1 MATTAG
7 TRIEQEKAW
16 TPTLLRAF
24 ELGVGQWQLGLT
36 TGVAPRPRDR
46 SVTAGDVHAVLE
58 EMARAKGRFGLPE
71 EAGGV
76 SGDEAGRDGFWRHR
90 CLVAHGLKHGVV
102 DASSLEVNR
111 RQRRAKTDRLDVHQG
126 LTRLRRHRAGEQ
138 KGWSVVRVPRV
149 AAEDRRQL
157 HREWLT
163 ATRDRTRVTNRRQGL
178 LASPGL
184 RVALQG
190 DGPAQLGQRR
200 PWDGSPLPP
209 ALRARLA
216 REWQKVAFR
225 TEQIEAL
232 EAARR
237 QRRRTSVE
245 PVVEQV
251 RPLPTRRGM
260 GTNRAWL
267 SGMACFAWRECR
279 HRQPVGALAGLTPTP
294 HQSGQ
299 SCHELGIATAGHR
312 HIRAIAIEMAWGWWR
327 FQPESALS
335 RWDQERFGQG
345 SARVR
350 KRGLVALART
360 RLIALWRFR
369 ETGALPQGA
378 WRKTEVRFR

>member
-102 DASSLEVNR
+102 DASSLEV
-111 RQRRAKTDRLDVHQG
+111 
-126 LTRLRRHRAGEQ
+126 
-138 KGWSVVRVPRV
+138 
-149 AAEDRRQL
+149 
-157 HREWLT
+157 
-163 ATRDRTRVTNRRQGL
+163 NRRQGL

-279 HRQPVGALAGLTPTP
+279 HRQPVGALAGLTPKP

-378 WRKTEVRFR
+378 WRKTEVR

>member
-149 AAEDRRQL
+149 DDADRRQL
-157 HREWLT
+157 HRALVTTQRE
-163 ATRDRTRVTNRRQGL
+163 RTRVINRIKGL
-178 LASPGL
+178 LAGYGIH
-184 RVALQG
+184 RTRQGEVATPLAHLQPG
-190 DGPAQLGQRR
+190 DGT
-200 PWDGSPLPP
+200 PLPS
-209 ALRARLA
+209 ALRARLPREWPKVGLLTAQIAA
-216 REWQKVAFR
+216 REAER
-225 TEQIEAL
+225 R
-232 EAARR
+232 ARL
-237 QRRRTSVE
+237 RTSE
-245 PVVEQV
+245 APAVEQV
-251 RPLPTRRGM
+251 RRVNTLRGI
-260 GTNRAWL
+260 GRHRAWL
-267 SGMACFAWRECR
+267 SVMEVFAWRDLR
-279 HRQPVGALAGLTPTP
+279 TPQPVGA
-294 HQSGQ
+294 
-299 SCHELGIATAGHR
+299 
-312 HIRAIAIEMAWGWWR
+312 
-327 FQPESALS
+327 
-335 RWDQERFGQG
+335 
-345 SARVR
+345 
-350 KRGLVALART
+350 
-360 RLIALWRFR
+360 
-369 ETGALPQGA
+369 
-378 WRKTEVRFR
+378 